1 MLCLLEKGSHESL
14 LLSPA
19 NGAMQCHPVGHGAP
33 EPTKPQ
39 HRAQTVPLRAPHT
52 ATLHIPAQLREGFK
66 RSGKGRC
73 FSEEGEALGNKGIFS
88 NEGVSLSLGSLQ
100 LHPSPARTHC
110 VMLGASLSCHTH
122 RRLRVDPAHTAP
134 ARPAAHGL
142 GEFWGDSGGKAPRTG
157 SFLSCS
163 SANGGGRERED
174 GGQQEGSVP
183 PLHPSVMPS
192 SPLSASP
199 GVIPA
204 HGCGQAGFGHC
215 CLLPPSTEH
224 RMFSRARRP
233 RCQG

>member
-1 MLCLLEKGSHESL
+1 M
-14 LLSPA
+14 
-19 NGAMQCHPVGHGAP
+19 GHGAP

-52 ATLHIPAQLREGFK
+52 AMLHIPAQLREGFK
-66 RSGKGRC
+66 RPGKGRC

-100 LHPSPARTHC
+100 LHPSPARTRW
-110 VMLGASLSCHTH
+110 VMLGASLSCHAH

-134 ARPAAHGL
+134 AHAAHGL
-142 GEFWGDSGGKAPRTG
+142 GEFWGDFLGEKHQELAPFSAAAAPVEEGG
-157 SFLSCS
+157 
-163 SANGGGRERED
+163 NERM
-174 GGQQEGSVP
+174 EGSRRAQCH

-204 HGCGQAGFGHC
+204 HCCGQAGFGHC